1 MAKETLFKLVVKTYQ
16 TTHSHNCNDIDL
28 IKDMHPKDKEIYL
41 KYPIFTFE
49 RHGEKTEQEFVENYG
64 NPLAEVLQVNNQ
76 LIVEEEGDKLSIKK
90 FTSTYYRKA
99 GRKYFEKKKHMSFF
113 TINKKTFEFYV
124 GGIENYQ
131 NKIKVK
137 KRVRRN
143 PVTSP
148 NYLKNELSVY
158 FNYLLAKAP
167 EMIGEFVQVISDK
180 LKINFAD
187 YDTMAKQV
195 IINFYNKRG
204 IKLPN
209 NIESFLGEQ
218 HEFIPKTKEFK
229 KHKNKFI
236 DTFMSFFQLKGNEI
250 KKALHLTTNVNVYG
264 LKSLIDIF
272 GYDLLYNEK
281 LIQPILDMH
290 HSKNYFNVIP
300 HRATKKEMKDL
311 LNYFKWL
318 IIDGQINAPTLSD
331 HIRYF
336 NQLRSLGEEVSFDAK
351 TIDDFVVEHANWST
365 RVAKYQNGDHVRNYP
380 QSFKETIDQPIFS
393 MDGVTYHPVLLT
405 TSEEYNMEST
415 IQSNCVRNYIQT
427 ASAIIVSVRLGD
439 ENSKER
445 ATVEYRVMY
454 DSTNRKFM
462 AKRVQYLGRYNKNLP
477 ETWNPVLEILDQRVN
492 EEIEQKDFKVSIK
505 TTFSNQKVLTREL
518 VFGDSHRNEN
528 GNYQAAVFW
537 DKEIN
542 QIHPNNFDY
551 LNF

>member
-1 MAKETLFKLVVKTYQ
+1 MTKETLFKLVVKTYQ
-16 TTHSHNCNDIDL
+16 TTHNRNYNDIDL
-28 IKDMHPKDKEIYL
+28 IDGMYPKDREIYTKHPL
-41 KYPIFTFE
+41 FTFE
-49 RHGEKTEQEFVENYG
+49 KHGEKTEQEFVENYG

-76 LIVEEEGDKLSIKK
+76 LIVEEDGDKLSIKK
-90 FTSTYYRKA
+90 FNSTYYRKV
-99 GRKYFEKKKHMSFF
+99 GRNYFEKKKHMSFF
-113 TINKKTFEFYV
+113 SINKKTFEFYI

-131 NKIKVK
+131 NKKKFK

-148 NYLKNELSVY
+148 VYLKNELSVY
-158 FNYLLAKAP
+158 FNYILGKAP
-167 EMIGEFVQVISDK
+167 EMFPDFAEVISEK
-180 LKINFAD
+180 LNIDFID
-187 YDTMAKQV
+187 YDTMTKKI
-195 IINFYNKRG
+195 IINFYKKRG

-209 NIESFLGEQ
+209 NIESFLGDQ

-229 KHKNKFI
+229 KHKNKFV
-236 DTFMSFFQLKGNEI
+236 DTFMSHLQLKGNEI
-250 KKALHLTTNVNVYG
+250 KKALHLTTSVNVYG

-290 HSKNYFNVIP
+290 HSKNYFNVVP
-300 HRATKKEMKDL
+300 HSVTKKEMKDL

-439 ENSKER
+439 ENAKER

-462 AKRVQYLGRYNKNLP
+462 AKRVQYLGKYNKNLP

-492 EEIEQKDFKVSIK
+492 EEIEQKDFKLSIK

-518 VFGDSHRNEN
+518 VFGDSHRNEQ
-528 GNYQAAVFW
+528 GNYQASVFW

-542 QIHPNNFDY
+542 KVHPNNFDY
-551 LNF
+551 FNF